1 MRSDV
6 TRILTAIDN
15 GDPAAAQDLL
25 PLVCEELRR
34 LAAQR
39 VAKWQVRGGSG
50 VARWIARDKG
60 LRAEYVAR
68 LVVRS
73 L

>member
-1 MRSDV
+1 MAIAAASSALGPIEIILAVLMRSDV

-39 VAKWQVRGGSG
+39 LA
-50 VARWIARDKG
+50 
-60 LRAEYVAR
+60 
-68 LVVRS
+68 LVPHS
-73 L
+73 A